1 MTRHDVGKLKG
12 GDRVKVGDKLGTV
25 VIPHEPEWI
34 DHKLMRAHHTR
45 AFRKELQGAD
55 VQFDGEPGCS
65 YYIHAA
71 SIHLLENAES
81 EALT

>member
-25 VIPHEPEWI
+25 VSPHEPEWI
-34 DHKLMRAHHTR
+34 DHKTR

-71 SIHLLENAES
+71 SIHLLEND
-81 EALT
+81 